1 MEYLVAEFHISCDKS
16 LLQTAKDLLADAVAD
31 AGFESFEDAADG
43 LKGYVQKSLFNKTTL
58 DDILS
63 DFLLPG
69 TTVTYTLDEAEN
81 KDWNETWEEAGFE
94 PIDIEGR
101 VRVVDANHLSTAH
114 SNSTGNDSKDVL
126 EIKIAARQAFGTGTH
141 QTTQMIIADLL
152 HQDLHHKRVLDCGCG
167 TGILSIAASKLGA
180 RSVFAY
186 DIDAWSVRNTELN
199 AKTNDVHNI
208 TAAEGDASIIA
219 GHEQKYDL
227 VLANINRN
235 ILLNDMP
242 VFASAMRHGAKLILS
257 GFYSADAGMLIS
269 KAGQLG
275 MKCLKQT
282 SDNDWTMLVMEL

>member
-16 LLQTAKDLLADAVAD
+16 LLQTAKDLLADAVTD

-141 QTTQMIIADLL
+141 QTTQMIIAELL

-167 TGILSIAASKLGA
+167 TGILAIAACKLGA
-180 RSVFAY
+180 SQAVGY
-186 DIDAWSVRNTELN
+186 DIDEWSADNARHNAQLN
-199 AKTNDVHNI
+199 HVDNLTVLL
-208 TAAEGDASIIA
+208 GDASVLNRVEGKFDI
-219 GHEQKYDL
+219 

-235 ILLNDMP
+235 ILLHDMTAFHNMMAEDALL
-242 VFASAMRHGAKLILS
+242 VLS
-257 GFYSADAGMLIS
+257 GFYVDDLPLLEAKAAG
-269 KAGQLG
+269 LG
-275 MKCLKQT
+275 MKVKRSHT
-282 SDNDWTMLVMEL
+282 KDNWCCAVLG